1 MSWEMMS
8 IQFKG
13 LLKQLLNVYF
23 ILCDIFQK

>member
-13 LLKQLLNVYF
+13 LLKQLLNVCFTLY
-23 ILCDIFQK
+23 DIFQK